1 MKPYGLILAGGGAKG
16 AYQIG
21 AWRALRE
28 LGITFEAIAG
38 VSIGAINGALIAQGD
53 YDRAVELWSNAE
65 VTSGVHIET
74 ELRDSENLFS
84 FSNLPQIF
92 MEIIR
97 NGGVDVTP
105 ARNLIAEYIDEEK
118 VRKSGIPLGL
128 VTFQLSSMKPVEVFL
143 DEIQDGLLVD
153 YLMLS
158 ARVPGLHNQSP
169 DGAKYLDGGIY
180 DNAPIG
186 MLRDRGINRFV
197 VVDISGMKGVGHK
210 DDFSCAEFVYIRP
223 NDPKELG
230 EAFEFDSS
238 MNDMRM
244 QMGYLD
250 TKKAFGLLSG
260 KQYYFRP
267 KEYKLMQAKYGYRVL
282 NELEEYAAECGLERL
297 TVYTHRQFMR
307 ALLTAHDAE
316 TQEKENEPEG
326 ELEEITRSL
335 LKAAQPLLE
344 KAPEELVR
352 KIRRKKRKKPYADAI
367 AALESFRQSRTLGSQ
382 GGTE

>member
-65 VTSGVHIET
+65 VTSGIHIEA
-74 ELRDSENLFS
+74 ELHDSENLFS

-118 VRKSGIPLGL
+118 VRNSGIPLGL

-260 KQYYFRP
+260 NRYYFRP

-367 AALESFRQSRTLGSQ
+367 AALESFRQSRTFGS
-382 GGTE
+382 

>member
-65 VTSGVHIET
+65 VTSGIHIEA
-74 ELRDSENLFS
+74 ELHDSENLFS

-118 VRKSGIPLGL
+118 VRNSGIPLGL

-250 TKKAFGLLSG
+250 TKKAFDLLSG
-260 KQYYFRP
+260 KRYYFRP

-307 ALLTAHDAE
+307 ALLTVHDAE

-352 KIRRKKRKKPYADAI
+352 KIRRKKRKNPYANAI
-367 AALESFRQSRTLGSQ
+367 AALESFRQSRTFGS
-382 GGTE
+382 

>member
-65 VTSGVHIET
+65 VTSGIHIEA
-74 ELRDSENLFS
+74 ELHDSENLFS

-118 VRKSGIPLGL
+118 VRNSGIPLGL

-250 TKKAFGLLSG
+250 TKKAFDLLSG
-260 KQYYFRP
+260 KRYYFRP

-352 KIRRKKRKKPYADAI
+352 KIRRKKRKNPYANAI
-367 AALESFRQSRTLGSQ
+367 AALESFRQSRTFGS
-382 GGTE
+382 

>member
-65 VTSGVHIET
+65 VTSGIHIEA
-74 ELRDSENLFS
+74 ELHDSENLFS

-118 VRKSGIPLGL
+118 VRNSGIPLGL

-260 KQYYFRP
+260 NCYYFRP

-352 KIRRKKRKKPYADAI
+352 KIRRKKRKNPYANAI
-367 AALESFRQSRTLGSQ
+367 AALESFRQSRTFGS
-382 GGTE
+382 

>member
-65 VTSGVHIET
+65 VTSGIHIEA
-74 ELRDSENLFS
+74 ELHDSENLFS

-118 VRKSGIPLGL
+118 VRNSGIPLGL

-197 VVDISGMKGVGHK
+197 VVDISGMPKLDKLAEAYEIPYIRLSRNDEIDEALDAFLK
-210 DDFSCAEFVYIRP
+210 DDASFLMECMI
-223 NDPKELG
+223 DPM
-230 EAFEFDSS
+230 D
-238 MNDMRM
+238 
-244 QMGYLD
+244 
-250 TKKAFGLLSG
+250 
-260 KQYYFRP
+260 
-267 KEYKLMQAKYGYRVL
+267 
-282 NELEEYAAECGLERL
+282 
-297 TVYTHRQFMR
+297 
-307 ALLTAHDAE
+307 
-316 TQEKENEPEG
+316 
-326 ELEEITRSL
+326 
-335 LKAAQPLLE
+335 
-344 KAPEELVR
+344 LV
-352 KIRRKKRKKPYADAI
+352 K
-367 AALESFRQSRTLGSQ
+367 
-382 GGTE
+382 

>member
-65 VTSGVHIET
+65 VTIGIHIEA
-74 ELRDSENLFS
+74 ELHDSENLFS

-118 VRKSGIPLGL
+118 VRDSGIPLGL

-250 TKKAFGLLSG
+250 TKKAFDLLSG
-260 KQYYFRP
+260 KRYYFRP

-307 ALLTAHDAE
+307 ALLTVHDAE

-352 KIRRKKRKKPYADAI
+352 KIRRKKRKNPYANAI
-367 AALESFRQSRTLGSQ
+367 AALESFRQSRTFGS
-382 GGTE
+382 

>member
-65 VTSGVHIET
+65 VTSGIHIEA
-74 ELRDSENLFS
+74 ELHDSENLFS

-118 VRKSGIPLGL
+118 VRNSGIPLGL

-260 KQYYFRP
+260 NRYYFRP

-352 KIRRKKRKKPYADAI
+352 KIRRKKRKNPYADAI
-367 AALESFRQSRTLGSQ
+367 AALESFRQSRTFGS
-382 GGTE
+382 

>member
-65 VTSGVHIET
+65 VTSGIHIEA
-74 ELRDSENLFS
+74 ELHDSENLFS

-118 VRKSGIPLGL
+118 VRNSGIPLGL

-143 DEIQDGLLVD
+143 DEIQHGLLVD

-260 KQYYFRP
+260 NRYYFRP
-267 KEYKLMQAKYGYRVL
+267 KEYKLMQEKYGYRVL

-297 TVYTHRQFMR
+297 TVYTHRQVMR

-316 TQEKENEPEG
+316 TQEKENEPDG

-335 LKAAQPLLE
+335 LKAAQPKKK

-352 KIRRKKRKKPYADAI
+352 KIRRKKRKKPYANAI